1 MCIRDSKKI
10 AATKDGEMQSYTR
23 AKLTKGTYYYK
34 IRSYVTVDGT
44 KYYSPYSLSLI
55 HILGV
60 ILFNIGHIPAVFASI
75 VEGAFHPAAVTGG
88 AVGSFFMS
96 MKDVYKRQL

>member
-1 MCIRDSKKI
+1 MEKALGQIDDALNGVDADKKI

-44 KYYSPYSLSLI
+44 KYYSPYSSVKSVKI
-55 HILGV
+55 
-60 ILFNIGHIPAVFASI
+60 
-75 VEGAFHPAAVTGG
+75 
-88 AVGSFFMS
+88 
-96 MKDVYKRQL
+96 RR